1 MVGSIDLEV
10 LGQEQCGADSER
22 ETLSANLHD
31 GALQTLYAVGLQLET
46 AKSLITTAPNEAKL
60 RVSES
65 IQQLNHAIVQL
76 RTLIGD
82 HAQVPPVE
90 GFSEALNSLILFF
103 RRISSTVFCVSIE
116 PGAVVGLSRPQI
128 SHLQNIMRGGLFN
141 VVRHARAETCVVQL
155 TRDSHQ
161 VRVQIWDD
169 GKGFD
174 ITRVRQRSKGLLSMT
189 HRAKR
194 ISASLR
200 LWSQPGNGTSLDLVI
215 PL

>member
-1 MVGSIDLEV
+1 MVESIHLEV
-10 LGQEQCGADSER
+10 LGHEQCEANSER
-22 ETLSANLHD
+22 ETLRANLHD
-31 GALQTLYAVGLQLET
+31 GALQTIYAVGLQLET
-46 AKSLITTAPNEAKL
+46 AKSLINTAPSEARQ

-76 RTLIGD
+76 RTLLGD
-82 HAQVPPVE
+82 HAQLTPAE
-90 GFSEALNSLILFF
+90 GFPEALNSLILFF
-103 RRISSTVFCVSIE
+103 RGISSTVFCVSIE
-116 PGAVVGLSRPQI
+116 PGAVDGLSKRQM

-141 VVRHARAETCVVQL
+141 VIRHARAETCVVQL

-174 ITRVRQRSKGLLSMT
+174 ITRVKQRSNGLLSMT

-194 ISASLR
+194 IRASFR
-200 LWSQPGNGTSLDLVI
+200 LWSQPGNGTSLDVAI